1 MRNRRAATTVG
12 VLGVLL
18 LGGGEVE
25 CLGLGDQIVEIGGLQ
40 RAGLLEDDLALL
52 DDHQRGHC
60 LDAGGLGQILI
71 GVDVHLGE
79 CDVRVVRIVGGR
91 LEDRAERA
99 ARAAPGGP
107 EVDEHDLVVGDG
119 LYQLSS
125 TAQQLRR
132 ACAAGETPAGVAG
145 ATGRVWVRFAGRYAA
160 QPLVYGG

>member
-1 MRNRRAATTVG
+1 MRPALSWYGVRNRRAATTVG

-18 LGGGEVE
+18 LDRGQVE
-25 CLGLGDQIVEIGGLQ
+25 GLGLGDQIIQIRGLQ

-52 DDHQRGHC
+52 DDHQRGHR

-79 CDVRVVRIVGGR
+79 CDVRVVRIVGRR

-99 ARAAPGGP
+99 ARAAPCGP

-119 LYQLSS
+119 LLEIG
-125 TAQQLRR
+125 RGDGGG
-132 ACAAGETPAGVAG
+132 CHDGV
-145 ATGRVWVRFAGRYAA
+145 
-160 QPLVYGG
+160 PPCS